1 MFRLFLFP
9 FQYDQLGWPLELIEM
24 CFFFFSPLLR
34 GNSLSNQLLSKLIQM
49 RMVVVLEPQTKMFL
63 CTM

>member
-24 CFFFFSPLLR
+24 CFFFFSPLPR